1 MATVLPEGL
10 TRADLAAAFNGN
22 EKLIRAF
29 EKVLLTVASNKDIST
44 STAEATTELQD
55 ATAVTL
61 SPNVTLNNERILAV
75 ASPLA
80 LDDQGPGN
88 DVVIGMVIDL
98 TFPTIHALIIN
109 LLTDTNITLP
119 PTGRLL
125 AADITNVTYAND
137 AAAAAAG
144 IAVGEAYRQPA
155 GVVTWRQ
162 V

>member
-1 MATVLPEGL
+1 MAGTLPEGL

-22 EKLIRAF
+22 DKLIRAF
-29 EKVLLTVASNKDIST
+29 EKVLLTVASNANIST

-61 SPNVTLNNERILAV
+61 SPNAALNNERILAV

-88 DVVIGMVIDL
+88 DIIIGFSFAFTV
-98 TFPTIHALIIN
+98 PTPHAFNMN
-109 LLTDTNITLP
+109 LLGDTNITMPLS
-119 PTGRLL
+119 GRLL
-125 AADITNVTYAND
+125 ASDITSATYAND
-137 AAAAAAG
+137 AAAAGAG
-144 IAVGEAYRQPA
+144 LVVGEAYRQPG